1 MNTESAFSSGGG
13 WLSVCVVARYLS
25 YVGYAQ
31 YWNGVLLMEVPK
43 LHPGDIFWQGRCRRE
58 QESRREVLVP

>member
-13 WLSVCVVARYLS
+13 WLSVCVVACYLS
-25 YVGYAQ
+25 HVGYTQ
-31 YWNGVLLMEVPK
+31 YWNGVLLIKVAK
-43 LHPGDIFWQGRCRRE
+43 LHPGDIFWQEGYRRE